1 MTPWWAM
8 SPNHRD
14 GSKYTEPV
22 DVQKSDSAE
31 WGIKNQGLRVFL
43 QFGDEQSVQGI
54 NRAKSK
60 GETTLLKGT
69 LSPEHLMPP
78 PTPGIDSHPLETL
91 FAVTDLLFHWKD
103 ALAEVSS
110 PLSYFKAFFF

>member
-1 MTPWWAM
+1 M

-14 GSKYTEPV
+14 GSTYTEPV
-22 DVQKSDSAE
+22 DVEKSDSAE
-31 WGIKNQGLRVFL
+31 RGIKNQVLRVFL

-54 NRAKSK
+54 DRAKSK
-60 GETTLLKGT
+60 GGTTLLKGA
-69 LSPEHLMPP
+69 LSPELLMPP
-78 PTPGIDSHPLETL
+78 PTPRIDSHPLETL
-91 FAVTDLLFHWKD
+91 FAVTDLLFRWKD